1 MPKNV
6 MVLLVVALLLIA
18 SLAAADATPR
28 LNPYAPMNAV
38 AAQPVTPYN
47 LWDIP
52 RISRTSYEPC
62 PTCVPPAA
70 LLPDL
75 PPVSQPFPGP
85 FGIPVPV
92 P

>member
-1 MPKNV
+1 MPKNFL
-6 MVLLVVALLLIA
+6 VLLTVALLLIA
-18 SLAAADATPR
+18 PLAAADTTPR
-28 LNPYAPMNAV
+28 LNPYAPTNAV
-38 AAQPVTPYN
+38 AAEPFTPYN

-52 RISRTSYEPC
+52 KISRTFYEPC
-62 PTCVPPAA
+62 TACGPPAA